1 MGGLND
7 FKCFYLLHFLY
18 IAGVGVNPGNLLC
31 TTCVRP
37 GCKRHTVGGIW
48 GGGDF
53 EIKIYKIN
61 SFSLFY
67 FMSKMSKIQYMEC
80 NALNSMHVKD
90 VEDIKNT
97 CIVVS
102 CANVEDIEDI

>member
-1 MGGLND
+1 ML
-7 FKCFYLLHFLY
+7 
-18 IAGVGVNPGNLLC
+18 
-31 TTCVRP
+31 
-37 GCKRHTVGGIW
+37 
-48 GGGDF
+48 
-53 EIKIYKIN
+53 
-61 SFSLFY
+61 
-67 FMSKMSKIQYMEC
+67 KMSKIQYTEC